1 MRNPH
6 RHLPHVTYTTPRT
19 HLPECPT
26 GSVRVAIYTP
36 AGHLSHVKFAERIN
50 GAVLVRLFRER
61 VTAELCPPIPEAP
74 NVHYRVT
81 MPAWAP
87 IDHEAYIDAA

>member
-1 MRNPH
+1 MRNPL
-6 RHLPHVTYTTPRT
+6 RFISNVTYTTPRT

-61 VTAELCPPIPEAP
+61 VVAEPCAPTPEAP
-74 NVHYRVT
+74 NVTHRVT
-81 MPAWAP
+81 MPTWAP
-87 IDHEAYIDAA
+87 IDHEAYFDAA

>member
-6 RHLPHVTYTTPRT
+6 RHIPHVTYTTPRT

-36 AGHLSHVKFAERIN
+36 DGYLSHVKFAERIN
-50 GAVLVRLFRER
+50 GGVYVRLFGER
-61 VTAELCPPIPEAP
+61 VTAEPCEPSEAAP
-74 NVHYRVT
+74 NVRYRVT
-81 MPAWAP
+81 MPTWAP
-87 IDHEAYIDAA
+87 IDHEAYFDAA